1 MADVANEHVP
11 ADCLVV
17 TFQPLG
23 RRVTVSAGTTLLEA
37 GRRAGLLL
45 SAACGGVGICGRC
58 RVSVVNGVMVPA
70 SEAERA
76 FLLKGSYPPGTRLA
90 CEARVASSVT
100 IDVPPGSFITGQRV
114 QTDSEVALQPS
125 DCISARQ
132 FIGVGKG
139 GSSPLGLA
147 VDIGCTKVAA
157 FLVDLS
163 TGAQLAAAG
172 IPNPQITYGEDLISR
187 LVLADASADQATTLA
202 RHVRECIATLAANLC
217 LLAGTT
223 PDQIVDVCIVGN
235 TAMMHLFLDLP
246 VAQLLRSPFISSVD
260 CDLDIAAADLGWQ
273 FAPATSVHVLPGIGG
288 FVGADHVAMILA
300 RDIDT
305 TDLVTIGL
313 DIGTNTEIVLR
324 HPRSGKFLTTSVP
337 SGPVFEG
344 AHIADGM
351 RAASGAID
359 SFYSVAGEL
368 RYTTIDSARP
378 IGLCGSGTVD
388 LVAELLHLGYINDRG
403 HLAKCGPR
411 IRRGPCGTEFVVVPA
426 AETVHG
432 RDIVLTQRD
441 VSQVQLAKAA
451 IFAGIE
457 TLLQLAGVPH
467 GDVQQ
472 VVVAGAFGSYL
483 NLRSAIAI
491 GMLPR
496 FACTEYL
503 QVGNAAGAGAKL
515 ALVSRGDRARARTI
529 ARNVTRIELK
539 KHRSFDT
546 AMARATRFPTLSPTS
561 SAAIAGQSGDQTS
574 ELHAH
579 DRHH

>member
-1 MADVANEHVP
+1 MADPANESET
-11 ADCLVV
+11 ADCLV

-58 RVSVVNGVMVPA
+58 RVSVTHGEMHPPA
-70 SEAERA
+70 NEEQE
-76 FLLKGSYPPGTRLA
+76 FLAKSFYSPGTRLA

-100 IDVPPGSFITGQRV
+100 VDITPGTFTTGQRI
-114 QTDSEVALQPS
+114 QTDSNVELQAS
-125 DCISARQ
+125 DCIPDRQ
-132 FIGVGKG
+132 FTAFAEAGQR
-139 GSSPLGLA
+139 PLGLA
-147 VDIGCTKVAA
+147 VDVGCTKIAA

-172 IPNPQITYGEDLISR
+172 TANPQITYGEDLISR
-187 LVLADASADQATTLA
+187 LVFADASTAQATTLA
-202 RHVRECIATLAANLC
+202 HLVRECIASLATDLC
-217 LLAGTT
+217 SDAKVT
-223 PDQIVDVCIVGN
+223 PQQIADACIVGN
-235 TAMMHLFLDLP
+235 TAMMHLFLSLP
-246 VAQLLRSPFISSVD
+246 VSQLLRAPFISSVD
-260 CDLDIAAADLGWQ
+260 CDVDIPAVDLGWQ
-273 FAPATSVHVLPGIGG
+273 FAPAASVHVLPGIGG

-300 RDIDT
+300 REIDR

-324 HPRSGKFLTTSVP
+324 DPHSGKFLTTSVP

-359 SFYSVAGEL
+359 SIYSFDGEV
-368 RYTTIDSARP
+368 RWTTIDSAKP

-388 LVAELLHLGYINDRG
+388 LIAELLHLGLINDRG
-403 HLAKCGPR
+403 HLAKKGSG
-411 IRRGPCGTEFVVVPA
+411 IRTGSCGTEFLAVPGS
-426 AETVHG
+426 ETAHG
-432 RDIVLTQRD
+432 RDIVLTQHD
-441 VSQVQLAKAA
+441 VTQVQLAKAA
-451 IFAGIE
+451 IFAGIA
-457 TLLQLAGVPH
+457 TLLQIAGVSQEA
-467 GDVQQ
+467 VQQ

-496 FACTEYL
+496 FANAEYL

-515 ALVSRGDRARARTI
+515 ALVSQAERGRARTI
-529 ARNVTRIELK
+529 ARTAMRIELK

-546 AMARATRFPTLSPTS
+546 AMARATRFPKASFASPT
-561 SAAIAGQSGDQTS
+561 AIAGKSGGKTS
-574 ELHAH
+574 ELCSD